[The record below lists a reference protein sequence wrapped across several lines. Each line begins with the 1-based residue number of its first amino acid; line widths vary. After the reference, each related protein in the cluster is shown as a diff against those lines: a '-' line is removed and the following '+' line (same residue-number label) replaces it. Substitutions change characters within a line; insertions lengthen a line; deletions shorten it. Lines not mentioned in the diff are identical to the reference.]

1 MLLVPKD
8 FKTDPIEDLL
18 DELDDNNTFDD
29 LREELNQ
36 QYNEMRENGS

>member
-1 MLLVPKD
+1 MLLVPED

>member
-1 MLLVPKD
+1 MLLVPED

-18 DELDDNNTFDD
+18 DELNYNNTFDG

>member
-1 MLLVPKD
+1 MLLKPED
-8 FKTDPIEDLL
+8 FITDSIEDLL
-18 DELDDNNTFDD
+18 DELDNHNTFDD